1 MNPLPAKLLNFS
13 LYQLGWF
20 CCVLGAARGYPL
32 AGGLAA
38 LVLLAAHLWLS
49 SERWPEV
56 KLVLAATLLGIL
68 IDSVQLAT
76 GVLVFRTS
84 EHWPLWLP
92 LWIFLVWAQFASLLR
107 FALQWLD
114 RRYLLAALLGL
125 LGGPL
130 AYWSGVKMGAAS
142 FGAETLTSILAIAF
156 AWLLA
161 MPLLLWLRSRLAP
174 TPGAYRSASS
184 LLKGE
189 ELAGRRGEVEP

>member
-1 MNPLPAKLLNFS
+1 MSPLPAKLLNFG

-20 CCVLGAARGYPL
+20 CCVLGAANGYTL

-38 LVLLAAHLWLS
+38 LVLLAAHLWLNT
-49 SERWPEV
+49 ERWPEI
-56 KLVLAATLLGIL
+56 KLLLAATLLGTL
-68 IDSVQLAT
+68 IDSVQLAA
-76 GVLVFRTS
+76 GVLVFHTS

-130 AYWSGVKMGAAS
+130 AYWSGVKLGAAS
-142 FGAETLTSILAIAF
+142 FGGEIFPSILAIAF

-161 MPLLLWLRSRLAP
+161 LPLLLWLRSRLAP
-174 TPGAYRSASS
+174 TPGAYRPASS
-184 LLKGE
+184 LFKGE
-189 ELAGRRGEVEP
+189 EFSGRREVEP